1 MVVAGMQPLFDV
13 LVRYET
19 ELWAMVESR
28 LAAAGAVSLAKL
40 EALRVVDRHAGRCRV
55 HEVSADLS
63 ITVGAASKLVD
74 RIEHAGLVSREPNPQ
89 DRRSALVVLTP
100 AGADALAFADSA
112 ASRALADHLDASGV
126 DVTALTDGLAALR
139 ERLAATKPQ
148 GAQA

>member
-1 MVVAGMQPLFDV
+1 MGMRNFFDV

-19 ELWAMVESR
+19 DLWAMVDDR

-100 AGADALAFADSA
+100 AGATALAFAADV

-126 DVTALTDGLAALR
+126 DVAALTDGLAVLR
-139 ERLAATKPQ
+139 ERLGATRPQ
-148 GAQA
+148 GVEA